1 MTADA
6 ATRGPTADRAPD
18 AARITSGFSSG
29 PTRGELLDWA
39 VFHLCKL
46 LQRIARAVAR
56 RPKGR
61 PHPRLLRAAVEEAV
75 GAFPGPVCIET
86 GSLRDPN
93 EGTDSTRV
101 IAATLGDRGRLY
113 TFELEPAHLAVCRE
127 VCREFANRI
136 EYMEGDAKLNL
147 RRLRERGTL
156 RQVHFAFLDSADDP
170 EQIWE
175 EFRAIE
181 DLFVPGGVLVVD
193 DVVAPAVKG
202 RRIKPYLHR
211 DPAWETRL
219 VYAGK
224 GLLVAVRRSGSST

>member
-6 ATRGPTADRAPD
+6 LTRGRTADPRPD
-18 AARITSGFSSG
+18 PARIAAGFPSG
-29 PTRGELLDWA
+29 PTRGEPSDWA
-39 VFHLCKL
+39 ALHLCKL
-46 LQRIARAVAR
+46 VQRIARAVAR
-56 RPKGR
+56 RPKRR
-61 PHPRLLRAAVEEAV
+61 PHPRLLRAAVEAV
-75 GAFPGPVCIET
+75 AGAFPEPVCIET

-113 TFELEPAHLAVCRE
+113 TFELDPAHLAVCRE
-127 VCREFANRI
+127 LCREFADRI
-136 EYMEGDAKLNL
+136 EYVQGDAKVNL
-147 RRLRERGTL
+147 RRWRERGAL
-156 RQVHFAFLDSADDP
+156 SRVHFAFLDSADDP

-181 DLFVPGGVLVVD
+181 DLFVPGSVLVVD

-202 RRIKPYLHR
+202 RRLKPYLHR
-211 DPAWETRL
+211 DPAWATHL

-224 GLLVAVRRSGSST
+224 GLLVAVRRSGRYA

>member
-1 MTADA
+1 VTAEA
-6 ATRGPTADRAPD
+6 VARGPAAGRRPD
-18 AARITSGFSSG
+18 PARIASGFSSG
-29 PTRGELLDWA
+29 PTRGAYLDWIA
-39 VFHLCKL
+39 FHLSKL
-46 LQRIARAVAR
+46 GQRIARAVVR
-56 RPKGR
+56 RPKVR
-61 PHPRLLRAAVEEAV
+61 PHPRLLRTAVEETV
-75 GAFPGPVCIET
+75 GAFPDPACIET

-101 IAATLGDRGRLY
+101 IAATLGERGRLY
-113 TFELEPAHLAVCRE
+113 TFELDPKHLAVCRE
-127 VCREFANRI
+127 VCREFADRI
-136 EYMEGDAKLNL
+136 EYVEGDAKVNL
-147 RRLRERGTL
+147 RQWRERGTL

-181 DLFVPGGVLVVD
+181 DLFVPGSVLVVD
-193 DVVAPAVKG
+193 DVVPPAVKG

-224 GLLVAVRRSGSST
+224 GLLVAVRRSAGAA